1 MDPTCAKEI
10 SKRDQYSII
19 EDPKTHQ
26 LYQLASSSTKTLEA
40 IYKVSELKKT
50 GLTKI
55 TENP

>member
-40 IYKVSELKKT
+40 IYKVFELKKQD
-50 GLTKI
+50 LQK
-55 TENP
+55 